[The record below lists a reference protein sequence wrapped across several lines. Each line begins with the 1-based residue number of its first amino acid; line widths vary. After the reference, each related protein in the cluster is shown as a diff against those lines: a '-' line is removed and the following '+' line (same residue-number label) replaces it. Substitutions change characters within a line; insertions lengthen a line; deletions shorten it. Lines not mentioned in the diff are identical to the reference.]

1 MLSNRVIRALM
12 TGVGYLCVGLG
23 VLGAFLPILPTT
35 PFILL
40 AFWLFYR
47 SSPRA
52 KAWLL
57 SRRILG
63 SIVVNY
69 YENKG
74 IPGHAKILALT
85 MLWVSIGL
93 SIIFLVDIL
102 WVRILLGVIAVG
114 VSIHI
119 LRQRTL

>member
-1 MLSNRVIRALM
+1 MARLIM
-12 TGVGYLCVGLG
+12 TGMGYLCVGLG
-23 VLGAFLPILPTT
+23 VLGAFLPVLPTT

-47 SSPRA
+47 SSERA
-52 KAWLL
+52 KSWLL
-57 SRRILG
+57 SRRVLG
-63 SIVVNY
+63 AIVINY

-74 IPGHAKILALT
+74 IPRHAKVIALT

-93 SIIFLVDIL
+93 SIIFLIDIL
-102 WVRILLGVIAVG
+102 WVRIMLGVIAVG
-114 VSIHI
+114 VSVHI